1 VMENPVCVRAI
12 VYGRVQGVFFRTFV
26 EEHAQ
31 RLGLVGYV
39 RNLPSGAVEQ
49 DATGHRSTVQANFPH
64 IERDAVEVVAEGEL
78 EQVNKLLELLKIGS
92 PASIVDRVDISWS
105 EFTGNH
111 SGFRVRY

>member
-1 VMENPVCVRAI
+1 MENPVSVRAI

-39 RNLPSGAVEQ
+39 RNLPS
-49 DATGHRSTVQANFPH
+49 
-64 IERDAVEVVAEGEL
+64 DAVEVVAEGER
-78 EQVNKLLELLKIGS
+78 EQVNKLVERLKTGPP
-92 PASIVDRVDISWS
+92 PAIVDRVEISWS
-105 EFTGNH
+105 EYTGDH

>member
-1 VMENPVCVRAI
+1 MEDPVSVRAM
-12 VYGRVQGVFFRTFV
+12 VHGRVQGVFFRTFV

-64 IERDAVEVVAEGEL
+64 IEQDAVEVVAEGEQ
-78 EQVNKLLELLKIGS
+78 EHVNKLLELLRIGS
-92 PASIVDRVDISWS
+92 PTSKVDRVETNWS
-105 EFTGNH
+105 EYTGAY
-111 SGFRVRY
+111 SGFRIRY